1 MPILRIL
8 GNVISPLQNKQEEPS
23 ASSVWRAI
31 RLRSYRRAMRIQ
43 LQKTENGRDE
53 STLLVSVSS
62 RVKGDL
68 MQAKVSLLP
77 LPDKSY
83 WSAGARDE
91 PNYASQQTLFQD
103 VGLELLDHSFAG
115 YNCCIFA
122 YGQTGSGK
130 SCELHLNVT
139 WTDVDLYGISLLLR
153 QYDGMWV
160 CTYLLIELVYELTR
174 YLVNL
179 DQTARTRVSFPSL
192 RRSSLTE

>member
-1 MPILRIL
+1 MARRWWKWKYMPILKIV
-8 GNVISPLQNKQEEPS
+8 GNGIEYPQNKQEAPS

-43 LQKTENGRDE
+43 LQRTENGRDE

-68 MQAKVSLLP
+68 IQAKVILL
-77 LPDKSY
+77 LLLDKSY
-83 WSAGARDE
+83 WSAGARDDS
-91 PNYASQQTLFQD
+91 NYASQQTLFQD

-130 SCELHLNVT
+130 SCESHI
-139 WTDVDLYGISLLLR
+139 DLASKSMIAYIRDCSCADSMMGCGS
-153 QYDGMWV
+153 
-160 CTYLLIELVYELTR
+160 
-174 YLVNL
+174 
-179 DQTARTRVSFPSL
+179 ARTF
-192 RRSSLTE
+192 

>member
-1 MPILRIL
+1 MPILKIL
-8 GNVISPLQNKQEEPS
+8 ANVISSLQNKQEAPS

-43 LQKTENGRDE
+43 LQRTENGKDE
-53 STLLVSVSS
+53 STLSVSVSS
-62 RVKGDL
+62 KVKGYL
-68 MQAKVSLLP
+68 MQAHVDLLP

-91 PNYASQQTLFQD
+91 PKYASQQTLFQD

-130 SCELHLNVT
+130 SCESHI
-139 WTDVDLYGISLLLR
+139 DLASKSMIAY
-153 QYDGMWV
+153 
-160 CTYLLIELVYELTR
+160 T
-174 YLVNL
+174 
-179 DQTARTRVSFPSL
+179 
-192 RRSSLTE
+192 